1 MKNQPI
7 TFIASTIVLLIS
19 ISTSAQHHRKDWP
32 LHSHDYSNTNHN
44 SSEREIN
51 KHTVRY
57 LRRTW
62 QTFNDSEL
70 RPGSPPTGFILEFAL
85 GLVFPKSV
93 VGVIAPPIVIKDT
106 IYYVDVLGTVFAR
119 DASTG
124 GITNPSKHWTTTL
137 VDNDFTASDL
147 PLSPDL
153 YYSAPAATKTHLW
166 FHSSFNGRLHAV
178 ALDGGAEID
187 FDPILAGIQPFPL
200 VEDQTLASSLG
211 ESVIVGLNKHGNVMK
226 NILSSNK
233 HAEKLLFISEVN
245 VILNDALFQGQQTG
259 IVEAID
265 ITDPTNPVEFWRRS
279 TVDINSET
287 GSPYN
292 SGVSAGSGVAVDS
305 KRGWLFGGTGQ
316 NTTSPYEG
324 YPDPDL
330 APEGYVDRSD
340 SIYAIDIKTGKFVW
354 HNQFHSGDVFD
365 LNAPV
370 STGPNMEGGPR
381 DADVLSPP
389 IAFSQKLEGHRVDF
403 VAGGSKGG
411 LFKAM
416 KRSTGET
423 IWQRKI
429 SKATGIGGIQA
440 GAAYDKNVVYV
451 AGFEGIDDAFSDAN
465 FNTPQSLFANAFFAT
480 FAPSFWADVEDVRE
494 DGRVETGMRIKLY
507 ALDAATGESKW
518 HFENGNDFV
527 ELKEG
532 AALRH
537 VSTTK
542 DLLYVTTSSGKIII
556 LNKSNGEILFEDQT
570 LDLDQHFGIG
580 LGKPHHA
587 SMNAGS
593 IITDGKILVPY
604 GSQNNPSG
612 GIIAYAINHK
622 PKARNDT
629 ATFRTNVPLIID
641 VLHNDKDP
649 DGDQLQI
656 THIGNHPVNI
666 LDGNVDKFY
675 LKNAIVEVISR
686 GDNPDHQNKN
696 YLQITVTGKKK
707 RLNFKYSV
715 EDMAPKQVINNQE
728 VDAIESTHTARKSSA
743 KVKLRAT
750 KHNLLR
756 LTET

>member
-1 MKNQPI
+1 MKYQSFIFI
-7 TFIASTIVLLIS
+7 TSILLTS
-19 ISTSAQHHRKDWP
+19 ISTQTTGKQNGKDWP
-32 LHSHDYSNTNHN
+32 LHSYNYSNSNHN
-44 SSEREIN
+44 ATERDIN
-51 KHTVRY
+51 KHSARY
-57 LRRTW
+57 LRRSW

-70 RPGSPPTGFILEFAL
+70 RPGPAPTGFILEFAL
-85 GLVFPKSV
+85 GLVFPESV
-93 VGVIAPPIVIKDT
+93 VGVIAPPIVIKNT

-137 VDNDFTASDL
+137 VDNDFAASEL

-153 YYSAPAATKTHLW
+153 YYSAPAATETHLW
-166 FHSSFNGRLHAV
+166 FHSSFNGRLHAIE
-178 ALDGGAEID
+178 LEGGAEVD
-187 FDPILAGIQPFPL
+187 FDPLLAGIQPFPL
-200 VEDQTLASSLG
+200 VADQTLASSLG

-226 NILSSNK
+226 SFLGNQDKADRI
-233 HAEKLLFISEVN
+233 LFISEIN

-265 ITDPTNPVEFWRRS
+265 ITDPTNPFEFWRRA
-279 TVDINSET
+279 TVDINPAT

-292 SGVSAGSGVAVDS
+292 SGVSAGSGMAVDS

-324 YPDPDL
+324 YPDPTL

-340 SIYAIDIKTGKFVW
+340 SIYAIDIKTGEFVW

-365 LNAPV
+365 LNSPV

-389 IAFSQKLEGHRVDF
+389 IAYSQKLKGHRVDF

-416 KRSTGET
+416 NRSTGKT

-451 AGFEGIDDAFSDAN
+451 VGFEGIDDDFSDAN
-465 FNTPQSLFANAFFAT
+465 FNLPDSLFANAFFAT
-480 FAPSFWADVEDVRE
+480 FAPSFWADVEDTQE
-494 DGRVETGMRIKLY
+494 DGKAETGMRIKVY
-507 ALDAATGESKW
+507 ALDASTGESKW
-518 HFENGNDFV
+518 QFDNGDDFV
-527 ELKEG
+527 ELNEG

-542 DLLYVTTSSGKIII
+542 DLVYVTTSSGKIVVIDKI
-556 LNKSNGEILFEDQT
+556 NGDILFEDQT
-570 LDLDQHFGIG
+570 VDLNQHFGIG

-593 IITDGKILVPY
+593 IITNGKILVPY

-612 GIIAYAINHK
+612 GMIAYAINHQ
-622 PKARNDT
+622 PKARNDKHKI
-629 ATFRTNVPLIID
+629 RSNRPVIID
-641 VLHNDKDP
+641 VLRNDKDP
-649 DGDQLQI
+649 DGDKLQI
-656 THIGNHPVNI
+656 THIEGHAVNI
-666 LDGNVDKFY
+666 LDGEVDRFHFNNVT
-675 LKNAIVEVISR
+675 VEVFSR
-686 GDNPDHQNKN
+686 GDSSSDNSNHSHKN
-696 YLQITVTGKKK
+696 YLRVTYKGNK
-707 RLNFKYSV
+707 RRFKFNYTI
-715 EDMAPKQVINNQE
+715 EDMAPNQVVNNQQTDQLE
-728 VDAIESTHTARKSSA
+728 TTHTPRSSTA
-743 KVKLRAT
+743 KVKL
-750 KHNLLR
+750 KVVGH
-756 LTET
+756 